1 MTSEKFIDKYFY
13 LINCLGLLGSL
24 VAFIDG
30 LVSAE
35 FMVIIAVRI
44 AGFILT
50 AASIYFYRKG
60 YFRRAVLLFL
70 FVGIVLFTIDNFR
83 FAESYMFL
91 FSAVINSFN
100 AVILMPK
107 TTIKFKTFTIATLWL
122 VAISAFGYHQ
132 VFEANYPELIII
144 SPTAKLIFQFTF
156 VGSITMFAVLK
167 TSNDLM
173 RTNEELE
180 TEKANLERTIALSK
194 SYIHDLRQPLS
205 SLSLLTEIE
214 RLSISKEIVSE
225 TYQRRAVAV
234 RNTLNIVDEFD
245 KSVESIGKREK
256 GFLLSEIVTHITTNL
271 YEDSDLI
278 KPNTIQII
286 EDGYI
291 PLSLADCYIFVRN
304 LIGNSIK
311 YQNEDRPLR
320 IMCSWSERNQTLVF
334 SDNGKGVQQQNIE
347 LLGKQSIRENQEI
360 FGTGNG
366 LLNLAKIAKLNNGS
380 LGFQN
385 NDKHGL
391 RVSLSFN

>member
-1 MTSEKFIDKYFY
+1 MTTQKFIDNYFY
-13 LINCLGLLGSL
+13 LISGLGLLGSL
-24 VAFIDG
+24 VAIIDG

-50 AASIYFYRKG
+50 ALSIYFYRKG

-100 AVILMPK
+100 AVILLPK
-107 TTIKFKTFTIATLWL
+107 TTIKFKTITIATVWL

-132 VFEANYPELIII
+132 VFTADYPELIII

-167 TSNDLM
+167 TSHDLM
-173 RTNEELE
+173 RTNGELE

-205 SLSLLTEIE
+205 TLSLLTEIE
-214 RLSISKEIVSE
+214 RLSISKENFSE
-225 TYQRRAVAV
+225 TYQRRALAV

-245 KSVESIGKREK
+245 KSVESIGKGEK
-256 GFLLSEIVTHITTNL
+256 GFLLSEIVTHIANNL
-271 YEDSDLI
+271 YKDSDLI

-304 LIGNSIK
+304 LVGNSIK
-311 YQNEDRPLR
+311 YQDGDRPLR

-334 SDNGKGVQQQNIE
+334 SDNGKGVQPE
-347 LLGKQSIRENQEI
+347 YMEFLGKQSIREDKEI
-360 FGTGNG
+360 FGTGKG
-366 LLNLAKIAKLNNGS
+366 LLNLAKIAKLNNSS
-380 LGFQN
+380 LDFQN
-385 NDKHGL
+385 NEKHGL